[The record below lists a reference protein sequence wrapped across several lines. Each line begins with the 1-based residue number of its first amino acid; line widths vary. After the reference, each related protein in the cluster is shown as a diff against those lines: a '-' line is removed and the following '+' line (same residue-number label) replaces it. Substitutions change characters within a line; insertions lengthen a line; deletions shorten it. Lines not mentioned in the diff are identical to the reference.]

1 MLGDVLFVPIRSL
14 GPVKDLSCSFLAV
27 GGRLTMDIGLRTGAG
42 VVLALWPPS
51 ASDTN
56 RFSSSGSPAAAAL
69 PEVALRKAETE
80 IG

>member
-1 MLGDVLFVPIRSL
+1 MGGVLFVPIRSL

-27 GGRLTMDIGLRTGAG
+27 GGRLTMDIGLQIGAG